1 MMMEVPI
8 IFGRT
13 GITIQTKAQHDQ
25 VWEALEQLKSHQWEM
40 LAKHL
45 GKSLIEIRVRGNV
58 QWRVLGY
65 YGPKGEQK
73 RIYHTS
79 RYAII
84 NKTDISRMMR
94 LRLRVSA

>member
-13 GITIQTKAQHDQ
+13 GITIVMSRQKLSMIRYGK
-25 VWEALEQLKSHQWEM
+25 ALEQRKSHQWEM
-40 LAKHL
+40 PLAKHL

-65 YGPKGEQK
+65 YGPKGETK
-73 RIYHTS
+73 SIYHTS
-79 RYAII
+79 G
-84 NKTDISRMMR
+84 ISQTKQI
-94 LRLRVSA
+94 SAA